1 VQVKRILSR
10 NRQIPGKATGT
21 TYFDLRWPSGRI
33 SKRDEQFHGLKAA
46 IKFLQHR
53 LRDIPQAERNSL
65 SANLYAEVRKSSGG
79 LGRISLGSCV
89 GEKSLADLFEQA
101 EVIWN
106 ELEHEDDNQKTFV
119 PDVIN

>member
-1 VQVKRILSR
+1 MRQPNQYASPSEMSTAFTRNPHSRVFYEGLGVQVKRILSR

-79 LGRISLGSCV
+79 LGR
-89 GEKSLADLFEQA
+89 
-101 EVIWN
+101 
-106 ELEHEDDNQKTFV
+106 
-119 PDVIN
+119 